1 MAGSWMPETEKELQK
16 LVRVATVYGW
26 TKVIWEIVGLLGL
39 GVAACLIA
47 RLFAEL
53 ESFAQILGL

>member
-1 MAGSWMPETEKELQK
+1 MPETEKEVQK

-39 GVAACLIA
+39 GVAAYLIA
-47 RLFAEL
+47 KLFAEL
-53 ESFAQILGL
+53 SSFAQMLGL